1 MGYKNTNEFM
11 RIRGVILSSIANS
24 NRTEIRI
31 PSLRKLAELYRVSP
45 PTAMRAIHSLLEDG
59 YIVPLKG
66 GGYRS
71 LSQMRS
77 SMKIFGMINS
87 FGKQIYDI
95 HCFWLL
101 NAALGID
108 LTGRGP
114 EFCTKDLYLETQT
127 DLRRAIFE
135 HGLAGL
141 ICSGVTA
148 EIVDEIVRLQKETP
162 IPAVAFYTSTRKI
175 TAAAPL
181 AEDFYGL
188 FRQLLREKR
197 TRFLVLLSEHHPFYR
212 EIAEAIE
219 KTRFQNGVSLTRI
232 SCAEEEALFQLRTL
246 YRTTPSFDAILFF
259 SLMPGTYEFLA
270 KRENPDQCRFV
281 LDQFS
286 LYESLRFTG
295 YVYSIDLKKTAGKII
310 GNLLEQTR
318 GNENKHFFRT
328 EFSIVQ
334 YENGHVL
341 KPLT

>member
-11 RIRGVILSSIANS
+11 RIRSVILSSIANS
-24 NRTEIRI
+24 NHAEVRI

-101 NAALGID
+101 NAALGIE

-114 EFCTKDLYLETQT
+114 EFCTKDLYLESRT

-148 EIVDEIVRLQKETP
+148 EIIDEIVHLQNETP
-162 IPAVAFYTSTRKI
+162 IPAVSFYTSTRKI

-188 FRQLLREKR
+188 FRLLLREKR
-197 TRFLVLLSEHHPFYR
+197 RRFLVLLSEHHPFCC
-212 EIAEAIE
+212 EIAEATE
-219 KTRFQNGVSLTRI
+219 KTRLQNGVCLTRI
-232 SCAEEEALFQLRTL
+232 SCPESEALSRLRLL
-246 YRTTPSFDAILFF
+246 YKTNPVFDAILFF
-259 SLMPGTYEFLA
+259 SLMPGSYEFLA
-270 KRENPDQCRFV
+270 KCENPNRCRFV

-286 LYESLRFTG
+286 VYENIRFTG
-295 YVYSIDLKKTAGKII
+295 YAYAIDLKKTASLVI
-310 GNLLEQTR
+310 GNLLEQIR
-318 GNENKHFFRT
+318 GSEMKRFFRT
-328 EFSIVQ
+328 EFSIYQ
-334 YENGHVL
+334 YENGSIL
-341 KPLT
+341 KQIT

>member
-1 MGYKNTNEFM
+1 M
-11 RIRGVILSSIANS
+11 
-24 NRTEIRI
+24 
-31 PSLRKLAELYRVSP
+31 
-45 PTAMRAIHSLLEDG
+45 
-59 YIVPLKG
+59 
-66 GGYRS
+66 
-71 LSQMRS
+71 
-77 SMKIFGMINS
+77 
-87 FGKQIYDI
+87 
-95 HCFWLL
+95 
-101 NAALGID
+101 
-108 LTGRGP
+108 
-114 EFCTKDLYLETQT
+114 
-127 DLRRAIFE
+127 
-135 HGLAGL
+135 
-141 ICSGVTA
+141 
-148 EIVDEIVRLQKETP
+148 DEIVRLQKETP

-219 KTRFQNGVSLTRI
+219 KTRLQNGVSLTRI